1 MIGYFG
7 ENWSDADVIKSDLV
21 IEDLAVTDNPYRTDV
36 DDGYDKWVTSAWLK
50 LLELSFDKLVKFVES

>member
-21 IEDLAVTDNPYRTDV
+21 IEDLAMTDNPYRIDV
-36 DDGYDKWVTSAWLK
+36 DDGYDRWELYHSVKK
-50 LLELSFDKLVKFVES
+50 CIIFLLRFINS